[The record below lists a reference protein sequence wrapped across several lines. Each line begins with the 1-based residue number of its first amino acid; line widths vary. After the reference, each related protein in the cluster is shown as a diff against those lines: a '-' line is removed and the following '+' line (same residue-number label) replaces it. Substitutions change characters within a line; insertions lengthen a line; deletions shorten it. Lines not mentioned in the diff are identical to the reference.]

1 MPDFPLRKEASPA
14 PLPFISNVEYWFDVT
29 GIAPTFTD
37 TAVGAGRYGCSSP
50 IYVPVKMT
58 ARKLYI
64 LNGTVVAGNIQM
76 ALCTYPIYG
85 GIQYQPKIIEA
96 SITTPVAQAGTS
108 VWQSI
113 PLPTSIPLAPG
124 LYGIVAVVDTPATA
138 KFLSIWV
145 PSAVNRVELQML
157 GAAWVQSGYPLS
169 NANWSD
175 LGDLALLPCMA
186 VGGVP

>member
-96 SITTPVAQAGTS
+96 SITTPVAQAAS
-108 VWQSI
+108 CCAFI
-113 PLPTSIPLAPG
+113 RPLIVPLAIAAS
-124 LYGIVAVVDTPATA
+124 IVAFWT
-138 KFLSIWV
+138 
-145 PSAVNRVELQML
+145 
-157 GAAWVQSGYPLS
+157 
-169 NANWSD
+169 
-175 LGDLALLPCMA
+175 
-186 VGGVP
+186 